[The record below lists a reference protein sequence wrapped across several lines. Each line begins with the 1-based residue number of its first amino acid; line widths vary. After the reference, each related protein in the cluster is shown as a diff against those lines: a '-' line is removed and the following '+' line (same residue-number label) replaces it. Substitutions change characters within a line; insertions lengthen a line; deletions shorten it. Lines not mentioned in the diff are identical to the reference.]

1 MAVGTKTHINS
12 LLKEYWLDVAGSTTS
27 KSLND
32 AMRAGLQ
39 ELGFSGSLTTMLKSW
54 ANDQAGSTNAS
65 ISVAL
70 KNAIADMQGETV
82 SDITEGLKEYIREI
96 NFNSLLV
103 KFEDEDRK
111 WSFID

>member
-1 MAVGTKTHINS
+1 M
-12 LLKEYWLDVAGSTTS
+12 
-27 KSLND
+27 
-32 AMRAGLQ
+32 
-39 ELGFSGSLTTMLKSW
+39 
-54 ANDQAGSTNAS
+54 TNAS

-70 KNAIADMQGETV
+70 KNAVADMQGETV

>member
-1 MAVGTKTHINS
+1 
-12 LLKEYWLDVAGSTTS
+12 
-27 KSLND
+27 
-32 AMRAGLQ
+32 
-39 ELGFSGSLTTMLKSW
+39 MLKSW

-70 KNAIADMQGETV
+70 KNAVADMQGETV

>member
-12 LLKEYWLDVAGSTTS
+12 LLKEYWLDGAAATTS

-70 KNAIADMQGETV
+70 KNAVADMQGETV